1 MATKDDILKA
11 RPKDQQPQQ
20 AAAAEAATQQP
31 QPPAASN
38 TGEQPAPSTQPSVA
52 APAATPSA
60 QPPAGEATAQPQQTG
75 IAAGKTLQ
83 SGTDTAQAHLNDAYT
98 QVRQDNEKE
107 SKERAV
113 TKQKEAED
121 REQKRYR
128 TKAILA
134 ALGDGISSLANLY
147 YTTRGAQGIPQPA
160 ASLSEVA
167 RKRFDEAKR
176 RKEKMEDEF
185 RAALIRAGF
194 AERAEAFQERQRQAN
209 NTDAAARAA
218 EQRAADKEAREQQHQ
233 WEAEEAQKKREFT
246 QEENEQ
252 QHQWEAEEAQKKR
265 EFTQEENERERAARR
280 ESQERQMAQQWALTK
295 MRSAGSRG
303 GSRSDFSGQLSKQEN
318 ALYDLAV
325 NYGFA
330 PQEGDFYTSKQTR
343 STTRKNG
350 VESASQNEER
360 KPYYRNEISPSEQQ
374 RVLRIGSTIQQLLD
388 MGWNKKDIEA
398 VKADIEKGLSAREI
412 DESTYR
418 FIPYDLPELAKERK
432 YEQYD
437 MDDNNFEQY
446 QVTK

>member
-11 RPKDQQPQQ
+11 RPKDQQ
-20 AAAAEAATQQP
+20 AAATEATTQQP
-31 QPPAASN
+31 QPPAASEA
-38 TGEQPAPSTQPSVA
+38 GEQPAPSPQPSVA
-52 APAATPSA
+52 AGAATPSA

-147 YTTRGAQGIPQPA
+147 YTTRGAQGMRQPA
-160 ASLSEVA
+160 ASLSEVT

-176 RKEKMEDEF
+176 RKEKMEDEY

-209 NTDAAARAA
+209 NADAAARAA

-233 WEAEEAQKKREFT
+233 WDVEAAQ
-246 QEENEQ
+246 ENRRF
-252 QHQWEAEEAQKKR
+252 A
-265 EFTQEENERERAARR
+265 QEENERERAARR
-280 ESQERQMAQQWALTK
+280 ESEERQMAQQWALTK

-412 DESTYR
+412 DRNTYR
-418 FIPYDLPELAKERK
+418 FIPYDLPDLAKERK

>member
-11 RPKDQQPQQ
+11 RPQAQQPLQ
-20 AAAAEAATQQP
+20 AAATEAATQQP

-38 TGEQPAPSTQPSVA
+38 TGEQPAPSTQPSMA

-147 YTTRGAQGIPQPA
+147 YTTRGAQGMRQPA
-160 ASLSEVA
+160 ASLSEVT
-167 RKRFDEAKR
+167 RRRLDEAKS
-176 RKEKMEDEF
+176 RKEKMEDEY

-209 NTDAAARAA
+209 NADAAARAA

-233 WEAEEAQKKREFT
+233 WDVEAAQ
-246 QEENEQ
+246 ENRRF
-252 QHQWEAEEAQKKR
+252 A
-265 EFTQEENERERAARR
+265 QEENERERAARR
-280 ESQERQMAQQWALTK
+280 ESQERQMAHQQALAY
-295 MRSAGSRG
+295 RSSAGSRG
-303 GSRSDFSGQLSKQEN
+303 GSRSDFPGQLSEQEN

-388 MGWNKKDIEA
+388 MGWSKKDIEA
-398 VKADIEKGLSAREI
+398 AKADIEKGLSAREI

>member
-11 RPKDQQPQQ
+11 RPQPQQ
-20 AAAAEAATQQP
+20 AAATGATTQQP

-83 SGTDTAQAHLNDAYT
+83 SGTDTAQTHLNDAYT

-147 YTTRGAQGIPQPA
+147 YTTRGAQGMRQPA
-160 ASLSEVA
+160 ASLSEVT
-167 RKRFDEAKR
+167 RRRLDEAKR
-176 RKEKMEDEF
+176 RKEKMEDEY

-209 NTDAAARAA
+209 NADAAARAA

-246 QEENEQ
+246 QEENE
-252 QHQWEAEEAQKKR
+252 
-265 EFTQEENERERAARR
+265 RERAARR
-280 ESQERQMAQQWALTK
+280 ESEERQMAHQRALAY
-295 MRSAGSRG
+295 RSSAGSRG
-303 GSRSDFSGQLSKQEN
+303 GSRSDFPGQLSEQEN

-388 MGWNKKDIEA
+388 MGWSKKDIEA
-398 VKADIEKGLSAREI
+398 AKADIEKGLSAREI

>member
-11 RPKDQQPQQ
+11 RPQAQQPLQ
-20 AAAAEAATQQP
+20 AAATEAATQQP

-38 TGEQPAPSTQPSVA
+38 TGEQPAPSPQPSVA

-147 YTTRGAQGIPQPA
+147 YTTRGAQGMRQPA
-160 ASLSEVA
+160 ASLSEVT
-167 RKRFDEAKR
+167 RRRLDEAKR
-176 RKEKMEDEF
+176 RKEKMEDEY

-209 NTDAAARAA
+209 NADAAARAA

-246 QEENEQ
+246 QEENE
-252 QHQWEAEEAQKKR
+252 
-265 EFTQEENERERAARR
+265 RERAARR
-280 ESQERQMAQQWALTK
+280 ESEERQMAQQWALTK

-303 GSRSDFSGQLSKQEN
+303 ESRSDFSGQLSEQEN

-330 PQEGDFYTSKQTR
+330 PQEGDFYTSQQTR

-412 DESTYR
+412 DRNTYR
-418 FIPYDLPELAKERK
+418 FIPYDLPDLAKERK

>member
-11 RPKDQQPQQ
+11 RPQAQQPLQ
-20 AAAAEAATQQP
+20 AAATEAATQQP

-38 TGEQPAPSTQPSVA
+38 TGEQPAPSPQPSVA

-60 QPPAGEATAQPQQTG
+60 QPPTGEATTQPQQTG

-147 YTTRGAQGIPQPA
+147 YTTRGAQGMRQPA
-160 ASLSEVA
+160 ASLSEVT
-167 RKRFDEAKR
+167 RRRLDEAKR

-209 NTDAAARAA
+209 NADAAARAA

-233 WEAEEAQKKREFT
+233 WDVEAAQ
-246 QEENEQ
+246 ENRRF
-252 QHQWEAEEAQKKR
+252 A
-265 EFTQEENERERAARR
+265 QEENERERAARR
-280 ESQERQMAQQWALTK
+280 ESEERQMAHQRALAY
-295 MRSAGSRG
+295 RSSAGSRG
-303 GSRSDFSGQLSKQEN
+303 DSRSDFSGQLSEQEN

-360 KPYYRNEISPSEQQ
+360 KPYYRNEITPSEQQ

-388 MGWNKKDIEA
+388 MGWNEKDIEA

>member
-11 RPKDQQPQQ
+11 RPQAQQPLQ
-20 AAAAEAATQQP
+20 AAATEAATQQP

-38 TGEQPAPSTQPSVA
+38 TWEQPAPSPQPSVA

-147 YTTRGAQGIPQPA
+147 YTTRGAQGMRQPA
-160 ASLSEVA
+160 ASLSEVT
-167 RKRFDEAKR
+167 RRRLDEAKR
-176 RKEKMEDEF
+176 RKEKMEDEY

-209 NTDAAARAA
+209 NADAAARAA

-233 WEAEEAQKKREFT
+233 WDVEAAQ
-246 QEENEQ
+246 ENRRF
-252 QHQWEAEEAQKKR
+252 A
-265 EFTQEENERERAARR
+265 QEENERERAARR
-280 ESQERQMAQQWALTK
+280 ESEERQMAHQRALAY
-295 MRSAGSRG
+295 RSSAGSRG
-303 GSRSDFSGQLSKQEN
+303 GSRSDFPGQLSEQEN

-388 MGWNKKDIEA
+388 MGWSKKDIEA
-398 VKADIEKGLSAREI
+398 AKADIEKGLSAREI

>member
-11 RPKDQQPQQ
+11 RPQAQQPLQ
-20 AAAAEAATQQP
+20 AAATEAATQQP

-38 TGEQPAPSTQPSVA
+38 TGEQPAPSPQPSVA

-147 YTTRGAQGIPQPA
+147 YTTRGAQGMRQPA
-160 ASLSEVA
+160 ASLSEVT
-167 RKRFDEAKR
+167 RRRLDEAQR
-176 RKEKMEDEF
+176 RKEKMEDEY

-209 NTDAAARAA
+209 NADAAARAA

-233 WEAEEAQKKREFT
+233 WDVEAAQ
-246 QEENEQ
+246 ENRRF
-252 QHQWEAEEAQKKR
+252 A
-265 EFTQEENERERAARR
+265 QEENERERAARR
-280 ESQERQMAQQWALTK
+280 ESEERQMAHQQALAY
-295 MRSAGSRG
+295 RSSAGSRG
-303 GSRSDFSGQLSKQEN
+303 GSRSDFPGQLSEQEN

-388 MGWNKKDIEA
+388 MGWSKKDIEA
-398 VKADIEKGLSAREI
+398 AKADIEKGLSAREI

>member
-11 RPKDQQPQQ
+11 RPQAQQPLQ
-20 AAAAEAATQQP
+20 AAATEAATQQP

-38 TGEQPAPSTQPSVA
+38 TGEQPAPSPQPSVA

-147 YTTRGAQGIPQPA
+147 YTTRGAQGMRQPA
-160 ASLSEVA
+160 ASLSEVT
-167 RKRFDEAKR
+167 RRRLDEAQR
-176 RKEKMEDEF
+176 RKEKMEDEY

-209 NTDAAARAA
+209 NADAAARAA
-218 EQRAADKEAREQQHQ
+218 EQRAAAKEAREQQHQ
-233 WEAEEAQKKREFT
+233 WET
-246 QEENEQ
+246 
-252 QHQWEAEEAQKKR
+252 EEAQKKR

-280 ESQERQMAQQWALTK
+280 ESEERQMAHQRALAY
-295 MRSAGSRG
+295 RSSAGSRG
-303 GSRSDFSGQLSKQEN
+303 GSRSDFPGQLSEQEN

-388 MGWNKKDIEA
+388 MGWSKKDIEA
-398 VKADIEKGLSAREI
+398 AKADIEKGLSAREI

>member
-11 RPKDQQPQQ
+11 RPQAQQPQQ

-60 QPPAGEATAQPQQTG
+60 QPPTGEATTQPQQTG

-147 YTTRGAQGIPQPA
+147 YTTRGAQGMRQPA
-160 ASLSEVA
+160 ASLSEVT
-167 RKRFDEAKR
+167 RRRLDEAQR
-176 RKEKMEDEF
+176 RKEKMEDEY

-209 NTDAAARAA
+209 NADAAARAA
-218 EQRAADKEAREQQHQ
+218 EQRAAGKEAREQQHQ
-233 WEAEEAQKKREFT
+233 WDVEAAQ
-246 QEENEQ
+246 ENRRF
-252 QHQWEAEEAQKKR
+252 A
-265 EFTQEENERERAARR
+265 QEENERERAARR
-280 ESQERQMAQQWALTK
+280 ESEERQMAQQWALTK

-303 GSRSDFSGQLSKQEN
+303 ESRSDFSGQLSEQEN

-343 STTRKNG
+343 STTRKKG

>member
-11 RPKDQQPQQ
+11 RPQPQQ
-20 AAAAEAATQQP
+20 AAATEATTQQP
-31 QPPAASN
+31 QPPAASEA
-38 TGEQPAPSTQPSVA
+38 GKQPAPSSQPPVA
-52 APAATPSA
+52 TEAATPPA
-60 QPPAGEATAQPQQTG
+60 QSPAGEATAQPQQAG

-83 SGTDTAQAHLNDAYT
+83 SGTDTAREHLNEAYT
-98 QVRQDNEKE
+98 QIAQNNEKE

-160 ASLSEVA
+160 VSLSEVA

-194 AERAEAFQERQRQAN
+194 AERAEAFQAARDDKNNAAADRRAEAARRADAEERQR
-209 NTDAAARAA
+209 
-218 EQRAADKEAREQQHQ
+218 ERE
-233 WEAEEAQKKREFT
+233 WNAV
-246 QEENEQ
+246 ENEK
-252 QHQWEAEEAQKKR
+252 ERAYR
-265 EFTQEENERERAARR
+265 LSENEKERQARKAAQDADRKSRERVAYSKNYADR
-280 ESQERQMAQQWALTK
+280 
-295 MRSAGSRG
+295 GSSG
-303 GSRSDFSGQLSKQEN
+303 GSKEQPSKLTDEEN

-325 NYGFA
+325 SYGLA
-330 PQEGDFYTSKQTR
+330 TPEGEMYSSKVSHSS
-343 STTRKNG
+343 STKNG
-350 VESASQNEER
+350 VTSKDR
-360 KPYYRNEISPSEQQ
+360 TDTLVPYYRNEVSPGEQQ
-374 RVLRIGSTIQQLLD
+374 RVLRIGNTIQQLLN
-388 MGWNKKDIEA
+388 MGWSKGEIET

-412 DESTYR
+412 DRNTYR
-418 FIPYDLPELAKERK
+418 FIPYDLPDLAKERK

>member
-1 MATKDDILKA
+1 MPVRKCSTCNKTELMATKDDILKA
-11 RPKDQQPQQ
+11 STQAQQPQQ
-20 AAAAEAATQQP
+20 TTPSAAQTQP
-31 QPPAASN
+31 QPSAEAE
-38 TGEQPAPSTQPSVA
+38 TKQQPSQ
-52 APAATPSA
+52 PSQPPISTGAATPPV
-60 QPPAGEATAQPQQTG
+60 QTTAGEATAQPQQAG

-98 QVRQDNEKE
+98 QVAQDNEKE

-160 ASLSEVA
+160 ASLSEVTK
-167 RKRFDEAKR
+167 RRFDEAKR
-176 RKEKMEDEF
+176 RKEKMEDEY

-194 AERAEAFQERQRQAN
+194 ADRAEAFQERQRQAN
-209 NTDAAARAA
+209 NADAAARAA
-218 EQRAADKEAREQQHQ
+218 EQRAADKEARVQQHQ
-233 WEAEEAQKKREFT
+233 WEAEEAQKE
-246 QEENEQ
+246 
-252 QHQWEAEEAQKKR
+252 R

-280 ESQERQMAQQWALTK
+280 ESEERQMTQQWALTK

-303 GSRSDFSGQLSKQEN
+303 KSRSDFSGQLSKQEN

-343 STTRKNG
+343 STTRKNR

-360 KPYYRNEISPSEQQ
+360 KPYYRNEISPGEQQ

-388 MGWNKKDIEA
+388 MGWNKKDIEV

-412 DESTYR
+412 DRNTYR
-418 FIPYDLPELAKERK
+418 FIPYDLPDLAKERK

>member
-11 RPKDQQPQQ
+11 RPQAQQPLQ
-20 AAAAEAATQQP
+20 AAATEAATQQP

-38 TGEQPAPSTQPSVA
+38 TGEQPAPSPQPSVA

-147 YTTRGAQGIPQPA
+147 YTTRGAQGMRQPA
-160 ASLSEVA
+160 ASLSEVT
-167 RKRFDEAKR
+167 RRRLDEAQR
-176 RKEKMEDEF
+176 RKEKMEDEY

-209 NTDAAARAA
+209 NADAAARAA

-233 WEAEEAQKKREFT
+233 WNVEAAQ
-246 QEENEQ
+246 ENRRF
-252 QHQWEAEEAQKKR
+252 A
-265 EFTQEENERERAARR
+265 QEENERERAARR
-280 ESQERQMAQQWALTK
+280 ESEERQMAHQQALAY
-295 MRSAGSRG
+295 RSSAGSRG
-303 GSRSDFSGQLSKQEN
+303 GSRSDFPGQLSEQEN

-388 MGWNKKDIEA
+388 MGWSKKDIEA
-398 VKADIEKGLSAREI
+398 AKADIEKGLSAREI
-412 DESTYR
+412 DRNTYR
-418 FIPYDLPELAKERK
+418 FIPYDLPDLAKERK

>member
-11 RPKDQQPQQ
+11 RPQAQQPLQ
-20 AAAAEAATQQP
+20 AAATEAATQQP

-38 TGEQPAPSTQPSVA
+38 TGEQPAPSPQPSVA

-98 QVRQDNEKE
+98 QVAQDNEKE

-147 YTTRGAQGIPQPA
+147 YTTRGAQGMRQPA
-160 ASLSEVA
+160 ASLSEVT
-167 RKRFDEAKR
+167 RRRLDEAKR
-176 RKEKMEDEF
+176 RKEKMEDEY

-209 NTDAAARAA
+209 NADAAARAA

-233 WEAEEAQKKREFT
+233 WGVEAAQ
-246 QEENEQ
+246 ENRRF
-252 QHQWEAEEAQKKR
+252 A
-265 EFTQEENERERAARR
+265 QEENERERAARR
-280 ESQERQMAQQWALTK
+280 ESEERQMAHQQALAY
-295 MRSAGSRG
+295 RSSAGSRG
-303 GSRSDFSGQLSKQEN
+303 GSRSDFPGQLSEQEN

-412 DESTYR
+412 DRNTYR
-418 FIPYDLPELAKERK
+418 FIPYDLPDLAKERK

>member
-11 RPKDQQPQQ
+11 RPQAQQPLQ
-20 AAAAEAATQQP
+20 AAATEAATQQP

-38 TGEQPAPSTQPSVA
+38 TWEQPAPSPQPSVA

-98 QVRQDNEKE
+98 QVAQDNEKE

-176 RKEKMEDEF
+176 RKEKMEDEY

-209 NTDAAARAA
+209 NADAAARAA

-233 WEAEEAQKKREFT
+233 WNVEAAQ
-246 QEENEQ
+246 ENRRF
-252 QHQWEAEEAQKKR
+252 A
-265 EFTQEENERERAARR
+265 QEENERERAARR
-280 ESQERQMAQQWALTK
+280 ESEERQMAQQWALTK

-303 GSRSDFSGQLSKQEN
+303 ESRSDFPGQLSEQEN

-388 MGWNKKDIEA
+388 MGWSKKDIEA
-398 VKADIEKGLSAREI
+398 AKADIEKGLSAREI

>member
-11 RPKDQQPQQ
+11 RPQAQQPLQ
-20 AAAAEAATQQP
+20 AAATEAATQQP

-38 TGEQPAPSTQPSVA
+38 TGEQPAPSPQPSVA

-147 YTTRGAQGIPQPA
+147 YTTRGAQGMRQPA
-160 ASLSEVA
+160 ASLSEVT

-194 AERAEAFQERQRQAN
+194 AERAEAFQEGQRQAN
-209 NTDAAARAA
+209 NADAAARAA

-233 WEAEEAQKKREFT
+233 WDVEAAQ
-246 QEENEQ
+246 ENRRF
-252 QHQWEAEEAQKKR
+252 A
-265 EFTQEENERERAARR
+265 QEENERERAARR
-280 ESQERQMAQQWALTK
+280 ESEERQMAHQQALAY
-295 MRSAGSRG
+295 RSSAGSRG
-303 GSRSDFSGQLSKQEN
+303 DSRSDFPGQLSEQEN

-388 MGWNKKDIEA
+388 MGWSKKDIEA
-398 VKADIEKGLSAREI
+398 AKADIEKGLSAREI

>member
-11 RPKDQQPQQ
+11 STQAQQPQQ
-20 AAAAEAATQQP
+20 TTPSAAQTQP
-31 QPPAASN
+31 QPSAEAE
-38 TGEQPAPSTQPSVA
+38 TKQQPSQ
-52 APAATPSA
+52 PSQPPISTGAATPPV
-60 QPPAGEATAQPQQTG
+60 QTTAGEATAQPQQTG
-75 IAAGKTLQ
+75 IAAGKTLKN
-83 SGTDTAQAHLNDAYT
+83 STDKAETHLNKAYT
-98 QVRQDNEKE
+98 QVTKGNEKE
-107 SKERAV
+107 SKDRAM

-160 ASLSEVA
+160 VSLSEVA

-209 NTDAAARAA
+209 NADAAARAA
-218 EQRAADKEAREQQHQ
+218 EQRAADKEAR
-233 WEAEEAQKKREFT
+233 
-246 QEENEQ
+246 EQ

-280 ESQERQMAQQWALTK
+280 ESQERQMAQQWTLAK

-303 GSRSDFSGQLSKQEN
+303 ESRSDFSGQLSEQEN

-360 KPYYRNEISPSEQQ
+360 KPYYRNEITPSEQQ

-388 MGWNKKDIEA
+388 MGWNEKDIEA

-412 DESTYR
+412 DGNTYR
-418 FIPYDLPELAKERK
+418 FIPYDLPDLAKERK

>member
-11 RPKDQQPQQ
+11 RPQAQQPLQ
-20 AAAAEAATQQP
+20 AAATEAATQQP

-38 TGEQPAPSTQPSVA
+38 TGEQPAPSPQPSVA

-147 YTTRGAQGIPQPA
+147 YTTRGAQGMRQPA
-160 ASLSEVA
+160 ASLSEVT
-167 RKRFDEAKR
+167 RRRLDEAKR
-176 RKEKMEDEF
+176 RKEKMEDEY

-209 NTDAAARAA
+209 NADAAARAA

-233 WEAEEAQKKREFT
+233 WDVEAAQ
-246 QEENEQ
+246 ENRRF
-252 QHQWEAEEAQKKR
+252 A
-265 EFTQEENERERAARR
+265 QEENERERAARR
-280 ESQERQMAQQWALTK
+280 ESEERQMAQQWALTK

-303 GSRSDFSGQLSKQEN
+303 ESRSDFSGQLSEQEN

-388 MGWNKKDIEA
+388 MGWSKKDIEA
-398 VKADIEKGLSAREI
+398 AKADIEKGLSAREI

>member
-11 RPKDQQPQQ
+11 RPQAQQPLQ
-20 AAAAEAATQQP
+20 AAATEAATQQP

-38 TGEQPAPSTQPSVA
+38 TGEQPAPSPQPSVA

-147 YTTRGAQGIPQPA
+147 YTTRGAQGMRQPA
-160 ASLSEVA
+160 ASLSEVT
-167 RKRFDEAKR
+167 RRRLDEAQR
-176 RKEKMEDEF
+176 RKEKMEDEY

-209 NTDAAARAA
+209 NADAAARAA

-233 WEAEEAQKKREFT
+233 WEAEAAQ
-246 QEENEQ
+246 ENRRF
-252 QHQWEAEEAQKKR
+252 A
-265 EFTQEENERERAARR
+265 QEENERERAARR
-280 ESQERQMAQQWALTK
+280 ESEERQMAHQRALAY
-295 MRSAGSRG
+295 RSSAGSRG
-303 GSRSDFSGQLSKQEN
+303 GSRSDFPGQLSEQEN

-388 MGWNKKDIEA
+388 MGWSKKDIEA
-398 VKADIEKGLSAREI
+398 AKADIEKGLSAREI

>member
-60 QPPAGEATAQPQQTG
+60 QPPTGEATTQPQQTG

-147 YTTRGAQGIPQPA
+147 YTTRGAQGMRQPA
-160 ASLSEVA
+160 ASLSEVT
-167 RKRFDEAKR
+167 RRRLDEAQR
-176 RKEKMEDEF
+176 RKEKMEDEY

-209 NTDAAARAA
+209 NADAAARAA

-233 WEAEEAQKKREFT
+233 WDVEAAQ
-246 QEENEQ
+246 ENRRF
-252 QHQWEAEEAQKKR
+252 A
-265 EFTQEENERERAARR
+265 QEENERERAARR
-280 ESQERQMAQQWALTK
+280 ESQERQMAHQQALAY
-295 MRSAGSRG
+295 RSSAGSRG
-303 GSRSDFSGQLSKQEN
+303 GSRSDFPGQLSEQEN

-388 MGWNKKDIEA
+388 MGWSKKDIEA
-398 VKADIEKGLSAREI
+398 AKADIEKGLSAREI

>member
-1 MATKDDILKA
+1 MPVRKCSTCNKTELMATKDDILKA
-11 RPKDQQPQQ
+11 STQAQQPQQ
-20 AAAAEAATQQP
+20 TTPSAAQTQP
-31 QPPAASN
+31 QPSAEAE
-38 TGEQPAPSTQPSVA
+38 TKQQPSQ
-52 APAATPSA
+52 PSQPPISTGAATPPV
-60 QPPAGEATAQPQQTG
+60 QTTAGEATAQPQQTG
-75 IAAGKTLQ
+75 IAAGKTLKN
-83 SGTDTAQAHLNDAYT
+83 STDKAETHLNKAYT
-98 QVRQDNEKE
+98 QVTKGNEKE
-107 SKERAV
+107 SKDRAM

-160 ASLSEVA
+160 VSLSEVA

-209 NTDAAARAA
+209 NADAAARAA
-218 EQRAADKEAREQQHQ
+218 EQRAADKEAR
-233 WEAEEAQKKREFT
+233 
-246 QEENEQ
+246 EQ

-280 ESQERQMAQQWALTK
+280 ESQERQMAQQWTLAK

-303 GSRSDFSGQLSKQEN
+303 ESRSDFSGQLSEQEN

-360 KPYYRNEISPSEQQ
+360 KPYYRNEITPSEQQ

-388 MGWNKKDIEA
+388 MGWNEKDIEA

-412 DESTYR
+412 DGNTYR
-418 FIPYDLPELAKERK
+418 FIPYDLPDLAKERK

>member
-11 RPKDQQPQQ
+11 STQAQQPQQ
-20 AAAAEAATQQP
+20 TTPSAAQTQP
-31 QPPAASN
+31 QPSAEAE
-38 TGEQPAPSTQPSVA
+38 TKQQPSQ
-52 APAATPSA
+52 PSQPPISTGAATPPV
-60 QPPAGEATAQPQQTG
+60 QTTAGEATAQPQQTG
-75 IAAGKTLQ
+75 IAAGKTLKN
-83 SGTDTAQAHLNDAYT
+83 STDKAETHLNKAYT
-98 QVRQDNEKE
+98 QVTKGNEKE
-107 SKERAV
+107 SKDRAM
-113 TKQKEAED
+113 TKQKEADD

-160 ASLSEVA
+160 ASLSEVTK
-167 RKRFDEAKR
+167 RRFDEAKR
-176 RKEKMEDEF
+176 RKEKMEDEY

-194 AERAEAFQERQRQAN
+194 ADRAEAFQERQRQAN
-209 NTDAAARAA
+209 NADAAARAA

-246 QEENEQ
+246 QEENE
-252 QHQWEAEEAQKKR
+252 
-265 EFTQEENERERAARR
+265 RERAARR
-280 ESQERQMAQQWALTK
+280 ESEERQMAQQWALTK

-303 GSRSDFSGQLSKQEN
+303 ESRSDFSGQLSKQEN

-412 DESTYR
+412 DGNTYR
-418 FIPYDLPELAKERK
+418 FIPYDLPDLAKERK

-437 MDDNNFEQY
+437 MDDNNYEQY
-446 QVTK
+446 QVKK

>member
-11 RPKDQQPQQ
+11 RPQAQQPLQ
-20 AAAAEAATQQP
+20 AAATEAATQQP

-60 QPPAGEATAQPQQTG
+60 QPPAGEATTQPQQTG

-147 YTTRGAQGIPQPA
+147 YTTRGAQGMRQPA
-160 ASLSEVA
+160 ASLSEVT
-167 RKRFDEAKR
+167 RRRLDEAQR
-176 RKEKMEDEF
+176 RKEKMEDEY

-194 AERAEAFQERQRQAN
+194 AERAEAFQEKQRQAN
-209 NTDAAARAA
+209 NADAAARAA

-233 WEAEEAQKKREFT
+233 WDVEAAQ
-246 QEENEQ
+246 ENRRF
-252 QHQWEAEEAQKKR
+252 A
-265 EFTQEENERERAARR
+265 QEENERERAARR
-280 ESQERQMAQQWALTK
+280 ESEERQMAHQRALAY
-295 MRSAGSRG
+295 RSSAGSRG
-303 GSRSDFSGQLSKQEN
+303 GSRSDFPGQLSEQEN

-374 RVLRIGSTIQQLLD
+374 RVLRIGSTIQQLLN
-388 MGWNKKDIEA
+388 MGWSKKDIEA
-398 VKADIEKGLSAREI
+398 AKADIEKGLSAREI

>member
-11 RPKDQQPQQ
+11 RPQAQQPLQ
-20 AAAAEAATQQP
+20 AAATEAATQQP

-38 TGEQPAPSTQPSVA
+38 TGEQPAPSPQPSVA

-147 YTTRGAQGIPQPA
+147 YTTRGAQGMRQPA
-160 ASLSEVA
+160 ASLSEVT

-194 AERAEAFQERQRQAN
+194 AERAEAFQAAQNDKNNAAADRRAEETRKANAEERQKEREWNAAENEKERAYRLSENEKERQA
-209 NTDAAARAA
+209 RKA
-218 EQRAADKEAREQQHQ
+218 EQDANRKSTERIAYSRIYAD
-233 WEAEEAQKKREFT
+233 
-246 QEENEQ
+246 
-252 QHQWEAEEAQKKR
+252 
-265 EFTQEENERERAARR
+265 
-280 ESQERQMAQQWALTK
+280 
-295 MRSAGSRG
+295 RG
-303 GSRSDFSGQLSKQEN
+303 GSGGGKEQPSRLTDEQN

-325 NYGFA
+325 SYGFA
-330 PQEGDFYTSKQTR
+330 PAEGKMHVSKVSHSTNTKGGVTSDDRTD
-343 STTRKNG
+343 TL
-350 VESASQNEER
+350 V
-360 KPYYRNEISPSEQQ
+360 PYYRNEVSPGEQ
-374 RVLRIGSTIQQLLD
+374 LRALKIGNTIQQLLN
-388 MGWNKKDIEA
+388 MGWSEREIKAVKLDIER
-398 VKADIEKGLSAREI
+398 GLSAEDI
-412 DESTYR
+412 SGTPNR
-418 FIPYDLPELAKERK
+418 FIPYDLPEVAKERK
-432 YEQYD
+432 YEQYN

>member
-11 RPKDQQPQQ
+11 RPQAQQPLQ
-20 AAAAEAATQQP
+20 AAATEAATQQP

-38 TGEQPAPSTQPSVA
+38 TGEQPAPSPQPSVA

-98 QVRQDNEKE
+98 QVAQDNEKE

-147 YTTRGAQGIPQPA
+147 YTTRGAQGMRQPA
-160 ASLSEVA
+160 ASLSEVT
-167 RKRFDEAKR
+167 RRRLDEAKR
-176 RKEKMEDEF
+176 RKEKMEDEY

-209 NTDAAARAA
+209 NADAAARAA

-233 WEAEEAQKKREFT
+233 WDVEAAQ
-246 QEENEQ
+246 ENRRF
-252 QHQWEAEEAQKKR
+252 A
-265 EFTQEENERERAARR
+265 QEENERERAARR

-412 DESTYR
+412 DRNTYR
-418 FIPYDLPELAKERK
+418 FIPYDLPDLAKERK

>member
-11 RPKDQQPQQ
+11 RPKAQQPQQ
-20 AAAAEAATQQP
+20 AAATGAATQQP

-38 TGEQPAPSTQPSVA
+38 TGEQPAPSPQPSVA

-147 YTTRGAQGIPQPA
+147 YTTRGAQGMRQPA
-160 ASLSEVA
+160 ASLSEVT
-167 RKRFDEAKR
+167 RRRLDEAQR
-176 RKEKMEDEF
+176 RKEKMEDEY

-209 NTDAAARAA
+209 NADAAARAA

-233 WEAEEAQKKREFT
+233 WDVEAAQ
-246 QEENEQ
+246 ENRRF
-252 QHQWEAEEAQKKR
+252 A
-265 EFTQEENERERAARR
+265 QEENERERAARR

-412 DESTYR
+412 DRNTYR
-418 FIPYDLPELAKERK
+418 FIPYDLPDLAKERK

>member
-11 RPKDQQPQQ
+11 RPQAQQPLQ
-20 AAAAEAATQQP
+20 AAATEAATQQP

-38 TGEQPAPSTQPSVA
+38 TGEQPAPSPQPSVA

-147 YTTRGAQGIPQPA
+147 YTTRGAQGMRQPA
-160 ASLSEVA
+160 ASLSEVT
-167 RKRFDEAKR
+167 RRRLDEAQR
-176 RKEKMEDEF
+176 RKEKMEDEY

-209 NTDAAARAA
+209 NADAAARAA

-233 WEAEEAQKKREFT
+233 WDVEAAQ
-246 QEENEQ
+246 ENRRF
-252 QHQWEAEEAQKKR
+252 A
-265 EFTQEENERERAARR
+265 QEENERERAARR
-280 ESQERQMAQQWALTK
+280 ESEERQMAHQQALAY
-295 MRSAGSRG
+295 RSSAGSRG
-303 GSRSDFSGQLSKQEN
+303 GSRSDFPGQLSEQEN

-388 MGWNKKDIEA
+388 MGWSKKDIEA
-398 VKADIEKGLSAREI
+398 TKADIEKGLSAREI